1 MPETP
6 LLRLPLLEAAQAQKH
21 LTHNEALMRLDWAI
35 HLSVISRAVA
45 APPEAAADGARYLV
59 PAAPSGAWAGQA
71 GLLAV
76 MQGGGWLFEPPR
88 AGWRLWVEDEKKFLG
103 FDGAEWLDLRQDS
116 PSTPSNPGTPPEI
129 TSLPRLGINATADEV
144 NRLAVSSP
152 AVLLNHQGGGMQLKL
167 NKNAAADTAALLY
180 QNGFAGRAEMG
191 LAGDDDFRLKV
202 SADGTLWRDAI
213 LIDRATGVVSLP
225 NTPVAAPPVRELFN
239 QSLSAQGPGLAV
251 DSYLAGSQIVLPA
264 GVLRQGTR
272 YRLAF
277 DVAKTAAGIATPV
290 ISLRFGAAG
299 ALADPAI
306 AVLSFPAQT
315 MAVDD
320 GRFTLDVTFRSVG
333 AAAVVQAVAGL
344 THTLA
349 STGLSNSPGPVRRAT
364 SASFNSSLAG
374 AVIGVSVNGGS
385 LAAWTVSLVQASLEN
400 LA

>member
-21 LTHNEALMRLDWAI
+21 VTHNEALMRLDWAI

-45 APPEAAADGARYLV
+45 APPEGAADGARYLL

-71 GLLAV
+71 GLLAIL
-76 MQGGGWLFEPPR
+76 QGGGWVFEPPR
-88 AGWRLWVEDEKKFLG
+88 AGWRLWVEDERKFMG

-116 PSTPSNPGTPPEI
+116 PSTPSNPGTPAEI

-152 AVLLNHQGGGMQLKL
+152 AVLFNHQGGGMQVKL

-180 QNGFAGRAEMG
+180 QSGFAGRAEMG
-191 LAGDDDFRLKV
+191 LAGDDDFRIKV

-213 LIDRATGVVSLP
+213 LVDRATGAVALP
-225 NTPVAAPPVRELFN
+225 NTPVPAPPVRELFN
-239 QSLSAQGPGLAV
+239 QSLTPQGPGFAV
-251 DSYLAGSQIVLPA
+251 ESYLAGSQIVIPS
-264 GVLRQGTR
+264 GVLRAGTR

-277 DVAKTAAGIATPV
+277 DVSKTAAGIAAPV
-290 ISLRFGAAG
+290 IALRFGVAG

-306 AVLSFPAQT
+306 ATLTFPVQT
-315 MAVDD
+315 MAADD

-333 AAAVVQAVAGL
+333 AAAVVQAVAAL

-364 SASFNSSLAG
+364 STGFNSALAG
-374 AVIGVSVNGGS
+374 AVMGVSLHAGS
-385 LAAWTVSLVQASLEN
+385 FAAWTVSLVQANLEN